1 MLKRRVIPILFIKNG
16 FTVRS
21 EGFNYHQNIGN
32 FKDQAERYNQWNCDE
47 LILIDISREKT
58 YDIRRDDMK
67 VKTQGSMVDIVSE
80 ISKVCFTPLTC
91 GGGIRTV
98 EDAEAFIRNGADKV
112 TVNTGAYQS
121 PLVHDIAVRLGSQAV
136 VVSIDYKIVDNKP
149 IVFVEH
155 GTVNT
160 RMSLFEW
167 MNACESMGAGEFLL
181 NAIDRDGM
189 ATGFDCHTITTACN
203 MASIPVVAC
212 GGARD
217 EFDFLDL
224 AENTHVA
231 GLAAG
236 NYFHF
241 TEQSY
246 PRLKKFLAMK
256 GVNVRP

>member
-1 MLKRRVIPILFIKNG
+1 MLYIKNG
-16 FTVRS
+16 FIVRS

-32 FKDQAERYNQWNCDE
+32 FRDQAARYNQWNCDE
-47 LILIDISREKT
+47 LIFIDISREKT

-67 VKTQGSMVDIVSE
+67 VKTLGSMVDIVSE

-98 EDAEAFIRNGADKV
+98 EDAEAFVRNGADKV
-112 TVNTGAYQS
+112 TVNTGAWMY
-121 PLVHDIAVRLGSQAV
+121 PRLIKRIARKLGSQCV
-136 VVSIDYKIVDNKP
+136 VVSVDYKMQEGTPV
-149 IVFVEH
+149 VFVNH
-155 GTVNT
+155 GTVDT
-160 RMSLFEW
+160 GMSLFSW
-167 MNACESMGAGEFLL
+167 LHHCEGEGAGEFML
-181 NAIDRDGM
+181 NAIDRDGQ
-189 ATGFDCHTITTACN
+189 ANGFDYPTITTACN
-203 MASIPVVAC
+203 MASVPVIAC
-212 GGARD
+212 GGAGD

-224 AENTHVA
+224 AENTHAA

-246 PRLKKFLAMK
+246 PRLKKFLVQK